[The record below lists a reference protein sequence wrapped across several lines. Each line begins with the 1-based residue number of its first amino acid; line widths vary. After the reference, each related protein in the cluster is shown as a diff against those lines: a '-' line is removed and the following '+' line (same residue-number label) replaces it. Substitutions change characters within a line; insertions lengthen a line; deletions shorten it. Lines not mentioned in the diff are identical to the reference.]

1 MRAVVRYFIR
11 IMTFHD
17 INLSVVQFLLFDTDE
32 PTPNTVKIMKL
43 YFLSEMIVSITTL
56 RVKTF
61 TRLDIL
67 FSNPSNIK
75 IPGWN
80 WDNKL
85 LLAWNY
91 FKLINYQRKPTWLP
105 SLFCKLIYLTNFYF
119 IRSKFQMSQFSIW
132 QNWYL
137 DRFPF
142 PSHYPSIWI
151 SNLFHKKYCS
161 QRKEQSL
168 F

>member
-32 PTPNTVKIMKL
+32 PIPNTVRIMKL

-80 WDNKL
+80 
-85 LLAWNY
+85 
-91 FKLINYQRKPTWLP
+91 
-105 SLFCKLIYLTNFYF
+105 
-119 IRSKFQMSQFSIW
+119 
-132 QNWYL
+132 
-137 DRFPF
+137 
-142 PSHYPSIWI
+142 
-151 SNLFHKKYCS
+151 
-161 QRKEQSL
+161 
-168 F
+168 